1 MILEVDLKVCVRCGL
16 IVARDPAHPVDSK
29 RTQCPGCSKD
39 LEPLKAAVR
48 GDGSTVVFYTE
59 CE

>member
-16 IVARDPAHPVDSK
+16 IVARDPADSK
-29 RTQCPGCSKD
+29 RTRCPGCLKD

-48 GDGSTVVFYTE
+48 DDGSTVVFYTD
-59 CE
+59 CEK